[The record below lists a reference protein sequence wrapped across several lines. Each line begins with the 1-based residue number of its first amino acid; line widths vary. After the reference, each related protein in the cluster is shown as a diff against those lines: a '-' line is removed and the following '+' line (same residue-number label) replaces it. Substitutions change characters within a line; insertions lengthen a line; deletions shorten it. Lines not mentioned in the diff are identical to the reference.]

1 MTATTMAVM
10 ATVIIMADTEIMTVT
25 TTVVSEMTEMDSL
38 ETVAS
43 ERIMTRTVEDL
54 TEVREEIMTEEILH
68 LRKSLISQLSQ
79 IQEDMIQE

>member
-1 MTATTMAVM
+1 MTVTTLVVM
-10 ATVIIMADTEIMTVT
+10 VTVIIMAISETMTVT

-43 ERIMTRTVEDL
+43 ERIMTRTAMALMV
-54 TEVREEIMTEEILH
+54 VRDVIMTEEILH

>member
-1 MTATTMAVM
+1 MVVM
-10 ATVIIMADTEIMTVT
+10 VTVIIMAISEIMTVT

-43 ERIMTRTVEDL
+43 ERIMTRTAMALMV
-54 TEVREEIMTEEILH
+54 VRDVIMTEEILH